1 MNHFTLT
8 ILSNDPPGGRC
19 MLYAR
24 YAEELSQSLGLN
36 VLTIYP
42 DDNHEHI
49 TPGLLMGEQPVTP
62 ADGVIIDPNDIF
74 NTIKQIG
81 LEIADMAGLR
91 NRLDLLV
98 EETIGKM

>member
-1 MNHFTLT
+1 
-8 ILSNDPPGGRC
+8 

-36 VLTIYP
+36 VQTIYP
-42 DDNHEHI
+42 DDSHEHSA
-49 TPGLLMGEQPVTP
+49 PGLLMDKQSVTP
-62 ADGVIIDPNDIF
+62 ADGVIIDPNDIC

-81 LEIADMAGLR
+81 LEIADITGLR